1 MDIEELASLIDA
13 TTVLSLV
20 AYLAAV
26 TLVLGTLAWVSPGAM
41 RSR

>member
-1 MDIEELASLIDA
+1 MEIEELASLIDA
-13 TTVLSLV
+13 TTVFSLT

-26 TLVLGTLAWVSPGAM
+26 TLVLATLAWVSPGAM